1 MKVTTNDIIRL
12 FDDDVWREVVEISD
26 DSITLLDG
34 TLQFTASISD
44 VERVA
49 TEEEVSDLM
58 IDRMLLDD

>member
-12 FDDDVWREVVEISD
+12 FDDDVWREIVEISD